1 MYEPVTLACNVTR
14 VVERNLNYS
23 WYKNNRRIAQE
34 KTLEIMAAKLK
45 DSGNYQCRAG
55 TSDKSDSVRLI
66 VSKGKVILQVP
77 PRINKGDTLLLRC
90 HSRPK
95 DNARNALFY
104 KGNMSVQ
111 HLGADSV
118 LRLEEVDGDATGS
131 YRCSIMIG
139 LQIYLS
145 NEEFISVTEERL
157 KPLISLSP
165 QWGTILT
172 DDFVIL
178 TCNAASAARGTRTY
192 SWYKNGNWI
201 SGNQQSLEIENAE
214 VTDRGDYQCQA
225 GASQRSAPVTLD
237 VRNDFVI
244 LQAPPSVY
252 EGDSLTLNCYS
263 LPGYNGRNTVFYR
276 DNSTLETQPT
286 DSYLRIGTVNWN
298 TSGTYRCAKEVNY
311 YDYFYHSYGFYTH
324 SAEVIISVS
333 ELFTLPQITV
343 SSDLVIE
350 GDHMT
355 ITCDTELRPHRETT
369 ELQFAFYRNGH
380 HVQGFSLSN
389 QYGVPSAQLED
400 SGNYTCEVQTPTG
413 SVRKRSNIV
422 VIQIQRRHWVQ
433 LVPRLTWAFLGTTV
447 MVVIVM
453 AAVIVTLKFRHKIF
467 SFPAT
472 INPSLP
478 NTGSEISASVQPR
491 QGATQ
496 TLQIIEVHAENP
508 LGADPRLPPGED
520 IMYAYIDFSFAR
532 KVDRGNTTVNEK
544 DSVIYSGVRRNE
556 AQGAPNEETP
566 DIEDFYLRA

>member
-478 NTGSEISASVQPR
+478 NTGSEISASVQSR
-491 QGATQ
+491 SQ
-496 TLQIIEVHAENP
+496 TPPWRRHHV
-508 LGADPRLPPGED
+508 RLHRFQLCKE
-520 IMYAYIDFSFAR
+520 SRSR
-532 KVDRGNTTVNEK
+532 KYHSE
-544 DSVIYSGVRRNE
+544 
-556 AQGAPNEETP
+556 
-566 DIEDFYLRA
+566 